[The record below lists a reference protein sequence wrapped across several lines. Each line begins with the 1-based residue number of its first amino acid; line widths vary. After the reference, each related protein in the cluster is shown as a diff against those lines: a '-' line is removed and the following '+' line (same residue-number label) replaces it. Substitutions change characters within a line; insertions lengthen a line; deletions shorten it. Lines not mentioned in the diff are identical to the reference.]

1 MLTCLAYVLVFFG
14 VLTFLDGLMILYI
27 MRKNYKEEHEEF
39 RNMILFS
46 VAGLLIVILGVI
58 LL

>member
-1 MLTCLAYVLVFFG
+1 MLICLAYVLVFFG

-27 MRKNYKEEHEEF
+27 MRKNYKEEREEF
-39 RNMILFS
+39 RNMVLFS
-46 VAGLLIVILGVI
+46 VAGLLIVVLGVI

>member
-14 VLTFLDGLMILYI
+14 VLTFLAGLMILYI
-27 MRKNYKEEHEEF
+27 MRKNYKEEHDEF

-46 VAGLLIVILGVI
+46 VAGLLIVVLGVI

>member
-27 MRKNYKEEHEEF
+27 MRKNYKEEREEF

-46 VAGLLIVILGVI
+46 VEGLLIVVLGVI